1 MKRKRERE
9 GEGGCFLIS
18 ILSSRFIKFAKR
30 TCSSRSRTGARNPAG
45 RKHDSATQN
54 APAPGGEGE
63 REREKDE
70 HHRQLLKNASPIIPF
85 LSPL

>member
-63 REREKDE
+63 RERERK
-70 HHRQLLKNASPIIPF
+70 R
-85 LSPL
+85 